1 MRVTLVDLHG
11 SLVDAARAQGWHGD
25 DVELLA
31 YTDVRDVTLARNAKR
46 TGYVSPANSRGD
58 MDGGIDYTLSR
69 IIFPGVEARVKAA
82 IAAQSS
88 GSPPR
93 LAIGKAVVVPAL
105 DLVFEDPPRL
115 VLIAAP
121 TMSVPQDVHKTHNA
135 YSAMYA
141 ALVAAEAAGVDRLIV
156 PGLCTGCGM
165 MGAPEA
171 IKQMRRAHDDFRAG
185 RPARYDAA
193 AIAAE
198 QPRVLLSEAAAF
210 VRGGTL

>member
-1 MRVTLVDLHG
+1 MSSTDRGTSTDRVRFAFE
-11 SLVDAARAQGWHGD
+11 SSAISC
-25 DVELLA
+25 
-31 YTDVRDVTLARNAKR
+31 TDVRDVTLDRDAKR

-82 IAAQSS
+82 IAAQSPTLCS
-88 GSPPR
+88 NGSPPR

-141 ALVAAEAAGVDRLIV
+141 ALVAAEAAGVDR
-156 PGLCTGCGM
+156 PRHS
-165 MGAPEA
+165 GAPSLRSA
-171 IKQMRRAHDDFRAG
+171 STTCCRASRR
-185 RPARYDAA
+185 
-193 AIAAE
+193 
-198 QPRVLLSEAAAF
+198 
-210 VRGGTL
+210 